1 MNDGLDSGSV
11 HERGYSDFMPGITV
25 SPVFVEV
32 TEISTQAAIFK
43 KNSGFKTPSFP
54 GKVVN
59 CLHGHPTVMGLTE
72 ESARGCL
79 FQIWK
84 RGAPKMA
91 PRRLKQG
98 RSQKGTT
105 KNCSCYQYSTS
116 AISYENR
123 TQRIV
128 VFVIQKFVLTA
139 FVLKGSYC
147 KACQLSPEVHDRLRE
162 V

>member
-11 HERGYSDFMPGITV
+11 HERGYSDFMPGITA

-105 KNCSCYQYSTS
+105 GQGSRGHQRPDIAPGAEGVRFYQARNSPTIKPNK
-116 AISYENR
+116 AKKVCCNGR
-123 TQRIV
+123 KQTQI
-128 VFVIQKFVLTA
+128 
-139 FVLKGSYC
+139 LKRS
-147 KACQLSPEVHDRLRE
+147 R
-162 V
+162 